1 MELYFW
7 EQLQQYWWEDD
18 MSKEGIWQDSKG
30 MKDSEIVENWT
41 KVLHTVEDAM
51 KQLNH
56 QKTALIKKKE
66 DIVNSEENK
75 NG

>member
-1 MELYFW
+1 
-7 EQLQQYWWEDD
+7 
-18 MSKEGIWQDSKG
+18 MSKEGIWQDSEG
-30 MKDSEIVENWT
+30 MKDSELVEKWT

-66 DIVNSEENK
+66 NIVNTEENK

>member
-1 MELYFW
+1 MPQ
-7 EQLQQYWWEDD
+7 QLWWVDN

-30 MKDSEIVENWT
+30 MKNSEMVKKWT
-41 KVLHTVEDAM
+41 KTLHTVEYAIE
-51 KQLNH
+51 QLKH

-66 DIVNSEENK
+66 DIVDSEENK

>member
-1 MELYFW
+1 
-7 EQLQQYWWEDD
+7 

-30 MKDSEIVENWT
+30 MKDSELVEKWT
-41 KVLHTVEDAM
+41 KVLHTVEDAVQ
-51 KQLNH
+51 QLKH

-66 DIVNSEENK
+66 DIVNSEETK

>member
-1 MELYFW
+1 
-7 EQLQQYWWEDD
+7 

-30 MKDSEIVENWT
+30 MKDSEIVKKWT
-41 KVLHTVEDAM
+41 KVLHTVEDSIE
-51 KQLNH
+51 QLKH
-56 QKTALIKKKE
+56 QKTALMKKKE

>member
-1 MELYFW
+1 
-7 EQLQQYWWEDD
+7 

-30 MKDSEIVENWT
+30 MKDSEIVKKWT
-41 KVLHTVEDAM
+41 KVLHTVEDAVE
-51 KQLNH
+51 QLNY
-56 QKTALIKKKE
+56 QKAALMKKRE

>member
-1 MELYFW
+1 MQ
-7 EQLQQYWWEDD
+7 QLWWGDNV
-18 MSKEGIWQDSKG
+18 SKDGIWQDSDG
-30 MKDSEIVENWT
+30 MKDSEMVEQWT
-41 KVLHTVEDAM
+41 KTLHTVEYAVE
-51 KQLNH
+51 QLKH

>member
-1 MELYFW
+1 
-7 EQLQQYWWEDD
+7 

-30 MKDSEIVENWT
+30 MKDSEIVQKWT

-51 KQLNH
+51 EQLNY
-56 QKTALIKKKE
+56 QKTALIKKRE
-66 DIVNSEENK
+66 DIVNSKENN

>member
-1 MELYFW
+1 
-7 EQLQQYWWEDD
+7 

-41 KVLHTVEDAM
+41 KVLHTVEDSIE
-51 KQLNH
+51 QLKH
-56 QKTALIKKKE
+56 QKTSLIKKKE

>member
-1 MELYFW
+1 
-7 EQLQQYWWEDD
+7 
-18 MSKEGIWQDSKG
+18 MSKEGIWQDSNG
-30 MKDSEIVENWT
+30 MKDSEIVKKWT
-41 KVLHTVEDAM
+41 KTLHTVEYAIE
-51 KQLNH
+51 QLKH